1 MRKQHEEKGRSTGT
15 NRAKRAYESPRLIEY
30 GSVAKL
36 TAGTGTQPP
45 IDQPPA
51 GNGMGM
57 RGACL

>member
-1 MRKQHEEKGRSTGT
+1 MRKQHEEKGRTT
-15 NRAKRAYESPRLIEY
+15 KNIRAKRAYESPRLIEY

-36 TAGTGTQPP
+36 TAGNGTSPP

-57 RGACL
+57 RGPCL